1 MFCHNLLGLSQML
14 GSIDVFYFQAC
25 SAIFTLL
32 PAHQLM
38 GSCHLSL
45 FNTTTQA
52 LHSKWFT
59 SLNSLLEMQKQR
71 LPMSDLCFTE

>member
-1 MFCHNLLGLSQML
+1 ML

-32 PAHQLM
+32 PPYQLM
-38 GSCHLSL
+38 GFSHLWL
-45 FNTTTQA
+45 FNTATLP

-59 SLNSLLEMQKQR
+59 SLNSLLEMQKLR
-71 LPMSDLCFTE
+71 LPMSDLCFTQ

>member
-1 MFCHNLLGLSQML
+1 MFCHNLLGMSQIL

-25 SAIFTLL
+25 FAIFTLL
-32 PAHQLM
+32 PAYQLM
-38 GSCHLSL
+38 GFCHLSL
-45 FNTTTQA
+45 FNSTIQP

-59 SLNSLLEMQKQR
+59 SLNSLLDMQKLR